1 MDVNYHISKYCI
13 IQDNKI
19 YVNDDLAFSAVDG
32 SFSSFIKAAF
42 KAQEIDYPKFYKMD
56 NLSKLA
62 FLAAEV
68 LLKEEEKKA
77 NIGLILSN
85 KSGSLDSDVKH
96 QESIQEELN
105 YFPSPAVFVYTLA
118 NICAGE
124 ISIRHG
130 MKSENMFLVSK
141 DYDAET
147 IINSATYLLLQ
158 GKADKVLCG
167 WVELFAD
174 KYKAV
179 LYLVENIGVLPH
191 NIKSIEK
198 LFLK

>member
-1 MDVNYHISKYCI
+1 MEASYQISKYCVI
-13 IQDNKI
+13 HENNIF
-19 YVNDDLAFSAVDG
+19 VNDELVFSDVKS
-32 SFSSFIKAAF
+32 SFSSFIKAGF
-42 KAQEIDYPKFYKMD
+42 KAQDIEYPKFYKMD

-62 FLAAEV
+62 FLGAEI
-68 LLKEEEKKA
+68 LLQDTIDKE
-77 NIGLILSN
+77 NIALILSN

-96 QESIQEELN
+96 QESIQKEDN

-130 MKSENMFLVSK
+130 MKSENIFFVS
-141 DYDAET
+141 DEYDAET
-147 IINSATYLLLQ
+147 IANSASYLLQ
-158 GKADKVLCG
+158 KRKAEKVLCG

-179 LYLVENIGVLPH
+179 LYLVENIGETEH
-191 NIKSIEK
+191 NIKNIK
-198 LFLK
+198 QLLLK